1 MYNIHIYIHT
11 YIHTYIYIHVFM
23 YTYICIHV
31 FMYTYICIY
40 IYIRAIQ
47 LTYTHMDFIFS
58 MMKEPAIL
66 VQSFVY
72 PTTIWNLPFLYSC
85 YLLIYTC
92 VYIYIYGLSVLKYRK
107 CMVWNVMKKTLRM
120 EVEVVFINDCS
131 RVATCCTISLPSS
144 PNLRFKKS
152 SSHFITTLVV

>member
-1 MYNIHIYIHT
+1 MHIYIYTH
-11 YIHTYIYIHVFM
+11 IHTYIYI
-23 YTYICIHV
+23 YIHV

-47 LTYTHMDFIFS
+47 LTYTHMGFIFS

-92 VYIYIYGLSVLKYRK
+92 VYIYIWTICIKIQKMHGLECHEKNFTNGGGSSVHKRLQPRGHLLYHL
-107 CMVWNVMKKTLRM
+107 TA
-120 EVEVVFINDCS
+120 I
-131 RVATCCTISLPSS
+131 ISEFALQ
-144 PNLRFKKS
+144 KS

>member
-1 MYNIHIYIHT
+1 MNLIYAPVTYTSYNYICITYTYIYTH
-11 YIHTYIYIHVFM
+11 IHTYIYIYTCVHVYIYM
-23 YTYICIHV
+23 YTCVHVYIY
-31 FMYTYICIY
+31 MYIY

-92 VYIYIYGLSVLKYRK
+92 VYIYIYMDYLY
-107 CMVWNVMKKTLRM
+107 
-120 EVEVVFINDCS
+120 
-131 RVATCCTISLPSS
+131 
-144 PNLRFKKS
+144 
-152 SSHFITTLVV
+152 